1 MTVST
6 NNAVSAPPATTPPVS
21 TAAANT
27 VASQDSFLK
36 LLVTQLKNQD
46 PLNPMDNAQ
55 ITSQLAQISTVTGVN
70 NLNTT
75 LQQLVANDSTSQL
88 LSATNMIGHN
98 VLVPGSALTLA
109 QGQAVFGVNLPVAAD
124 GVQVTIKDASGNV
137 MHSMNLGKQP
147 AGVLALGW
155 DGTADSG
162 AKAAA
167 GVYTFSVTATQ
178 GSTAVAAT
186 TLSSALVQGVVQTA
200 SGPQLDLGA
209 LGKVGVSAVAQFL

>member
-6 NNAVSAPPATTPPVS
+6 SNAVSSPAVTTPAAA
-21 TAAANT
+21 TAASNS

-36 LLVTQLKNQD
+36 LLVTQLQNQD

-75 LQQLVANDSTSQL
+75 LQQLVTNDSTNQM

-98 VLVPGSALTLA
+98 VLVPGSATTLN
-109 QGQAVFGVNLPVAAD
+109 QGQAVFGVNLPGAAD
-124 GVQVTIKDASGNV
+124 NVQVTIKDANGNTV
-137 MHSMNLGKQP
+137 HSMSLGSQP
-147 AGVLALGW
+147 AGVLALSW
-155 DGTADSG
+155 DGTTDSG
-162 AKAAA
+162 AAAA
-167 GVYTFSVTATQ
+167 PGNYTFSVTATQ

-186 TLSSALVQGVVQTA
+186 TLSSATVQGVVQTA
-200 SGPQLDLGA
+200 TGPQLDLGV
-209 LGKVGVSAVAQFL
+209 LGKVAVSAVAQFL